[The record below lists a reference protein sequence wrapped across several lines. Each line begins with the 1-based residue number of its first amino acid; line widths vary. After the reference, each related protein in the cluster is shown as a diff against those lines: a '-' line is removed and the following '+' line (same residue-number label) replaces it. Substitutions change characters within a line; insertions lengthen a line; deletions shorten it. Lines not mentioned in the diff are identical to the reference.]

1 VADLV
6 RLAYYPF
13 LPEVRDAVREVGP
26 ALPDLLAAP
35 RYEGIRQR
43 AMARIRGALADKRIP
58 PVTIL
63 DERGALNELLSV
75 PVARML
81 CVLVGDRTLTHRYA
95 SAEAARLQE
104 TLDHDPAS
112 RDPIARHLGLRI
124 DDGADGMRMHFAD
137 YLAVAPL
144 WEPEWKLIVRPVS
157 RGWVPLSGPDLSRL
171 CREALEKRIQTE
183 LDEEAK
189 RPLPEE
195 LKAAFTDYV
204 EQLKPELEQARA
216 NWSTGDF
223 GPVQTHLF
231 PPCIVHIFGQMKDG
245 EMISHHARF
254 AIASF
259 LATIGMT
266 ADDIIDYFRAIP
278 NFDPEKSRYQVTHI
292 AGEQGVEKYT
302 PPGCGTM
309 QTNGVCPLEKRDR
322 LCAKIK
328 HPLSYYRARLR
339 FQKEDQEKARQAVQ
353 QTTGGSGRPAATAQ
367 EQARQ
372 TATNGGAA
380 PPTQPPE
387 PPQETRHA

>member
-1 VADLV
+1 MADLV

-43 AMARIRGALADKRIP
+43 AMARIRGALTDKRIP
-58 PVTIL
+58 PVTLL

-75 PVARML
+75 PLARML
-81 CVLVGDRTLTHRYA
+81 CVLVGDRGLVHRYA
-95 SAEAARLQE
+95 TAEATRLEE
-104 TLDHDPAS
+104 TLNQDPPS
-112 RDPIARHLGLRI
+112 RPAMARHLGVVLDEGPDGTRI
-124 DDGADGMRMHFAD
+124 HFSD

-144 WEPEWKLIVRPVS
+144 HEPDWKLIVRPVA
-157 RGWVPLSGPDLSRL
+157 RGWVPLSGPDVSRL
-171 CREALEKRIQTE
+171 CREALERRIQAE
-183 LDEEAK
+183 LDEELGK
-189 RPLPEE
+189 PQPEE
-195 LKAAFTDYV
+195 LKAALADYL
-204 EQLKPELEQARA
+204 EQLKPELEQARSQW
-216 NWSTGDF
+216 NTGDF

-231 PPCIVHIFGQMKDG
+231 PPCIVDIFERMKNG

-302 PPGCGTM
+302 PPGCATM

-328 HPLSYYRARLR
+328 HPLSYYRARIR
-339 FQKEDQEKARQAVQ
+339 FQKEDREKAAALAAQQA
-353 QTTGGSGRPAATAQ
+353 TPGATA
-367 EQARQ
+367 EVAR
-372 TATNGGAA
+372 G
-380 PPTQPPE
+380 
-387 PPQETRHA
+387 

>member
-1 VADLV
+1 MADLV

-26 ALPDLLAAP
+26 PLPDLLSSP
-35 RYEGIRQR
+35 RYEGVRQR
-43 AMARIRGALADKRIP
+43 AMARIRGALTDKRIP
-58 PVTIL
+58 PMTIL
-63 DERGALNELLSV
+63 DERGALLELLSV

-95 SAEAARLQE
+95 AAEALRLQK
-104 TLDHDPAS
+104 TLDQDNAS
-112 RDPIARHLGLRI
+112 REPIARHLGLRI
-124 DDGADGMRMHFAD
+124 DHGVDGMRTHFAD

-144 WEPEWKLIVRPVS
+144 HEPEWKLIVRPVT

-183 LDEEAK
+183 LDKEAK
-189 RPLPEE
+189 RLLPEE
-195 LKAAFTDYV
+195 LKTALADYV
-204 EQLKPELEQARA
+204 EQLGPELEKARA
-216 NWSTGDF
+216 TWNTGDF

-231 PPCIVHIFGQMKDG
+231 PPCVVAIFDQMKNG
-245 EMISHHARF
+245 EMVTHHGRF

-302 PPGCGTM
+302 PPGCATM

-339 FQKEDQEKARQAVQ
+339 FQKEDQQKAQQQAQ
-353 QTTGGSGRPAATAQ
+353 QAAA
-367 EQARQ
+367 
-372 TATNGGAA
+372 NGGAA
-380 PPTQPPE
+380 PP
-387 PPQETRHA
+387 QEARNA

>member
-1 VADLV
+1 MADLV

-26 ALPDLLAAP
+26 ALPDLLTAP
-35 RYEGIRQR
+35 RHEGIRQR
-43 AMARIRGALADKRIP
+43 AMARIRGALEDRRIP
-58 PVTIL
+58 AMTIL
-63 DERGALNELLSV
+63 DERSALNELLSV
-75 PVARML
+75 PLARML
-81 CVLVGDRTLTHRYA
+81 CALVGDRALIHRYA
-95 SAEAARLQE
+95 AAEAIRLQE
-104 TLDHDPAS
+104 TLDNDHAS
-112 RDPIARHLGLRI
+112 RAPIAKHLGVRVDHEI
-124 DDGADGMRMHFAD
+124 DGMRMHFSD

-144 WEPEWKLIVRPVS
+144 HEAEWKLIVRPVT

-171 CREALEKRIQTE
+171 CREALEKRIQSE
-183 LDEEAK
+183 LEEETQK
-189 RPLPEE
+189 PFPEE
-195 LKAAFTDYV
+195 VKAAFAEYL
-204 EQLKPELEQARA
+204 EQLKPELEKARA
-216 NWSTGDF
+216 TWNTGDF

-231 PPCIVHIFGQMKDG
+231 PPCIEHIFGQMKDG
-245 EMISHHARF
+245 EMITHHARF

-302 PPGCGTM
+302 PPGCATM

-339 FQKEDQEKARQAVQ
+339 FQKEDQEKAAGQARMAAEQ
-353 QTTGGSGRPAATAQ
+353 GATAPQ
-367 EQARQ
+367 PPAEQATEAR
-372 TATNGGAA
+372 NG
-380 PPTQPPE
+380 
-387 PPQETRHA
+387 